1 MSITVYGFPLSG
13 HSHRAEL
20 FLSLLGLEYTSYKM
34 NLKEK
39 EHKSEDFLEKN
50 IFGQIPVLDDNG
62 TIISDSNA
70 ILIYLAS
77 KYDESHKWLPTDPI
91 ELAEVQRFLSL
102 VAGPIAYGPA
112 KARLVNVFGAKLDH
126 PALIEQSH
134 QTLTILN
141 KHLADREWL
150 ATKHPTIADI
160 ANYTYIA
167 HVPEGDVSLN
177 EYKNI
182 TAWLKRIEGLDGFI
196 PMQATSVGLAKEDA

>member
-20 FLSLLGLEYTSYKM
+20 FLSLLGLEYKSYKM

-39 EHKSEDFLEKN
+39 EHKSEAFLKKN

-62 TIISDSNA
+62 TIVADSNA

-77 KYDESHKWLPTDPI
+77 KYDESKRWLPTNPI

-102 VAGPIAYGPA
+102 AAGPIAFGPA

-126 PALIEQSH
+126 PTLIQHSH
-134 QTLTILN
+134 QTLTILD
-141 KHLADREWL
+141 KHLAEREWL
-150 ATKHPTIADI
+150 VGNHPTIADI

-167 HVPEGDVSLN
+167 HAPEGDISLN

-182 TAWLKRIEGLDGFI
+182 TDWLKRIEELDGFI
-196 PMQATSVGLAKEDA
+196 PMPATSVGLAKEDA